1 VSGVRQHFIPR
12 FLQKGFRTP
21 GNGKIVRCW
30 VYEQNKPPRSAN
42 IQDVGLERHF
52 YAIDGEP
59 DLDDK
64 ITDEERDVYVPLIDS
79 LRAGNLSEAVVET
92 IPALLAHLEI
102 RSRHVRQ
109 NMQSMVDE
117 CATGILGYLS
127 DPATLRALTRDH
139 FRPGSPVFD
148 SALAEQDV
156 SPQQLQV
163 LLTMDESLLDQI
175 IEPLVSIFAAQMP
188 ALLMRIKSSVP
199 DMIKA
204 SHVRMLN
211 ESVSPAAR
219 ALRFSALH
227 YSVQRFE
234 SGDMPLGDSVVL
246 FHVRGERS
254 FKPFMDKDDE
264 LVHVI
269 LPLSSDLYL
278 LGETDISQ
286 TPLSQ
291 NLPLEIARCS
301 MKYFICSHQSDRAVD
316 FQAQIGRNAS
326 WLSAREMSVLLGEV
340 LSGLMGK
347 KLT

>member
-1 VSGVRQHFIPR
+1 MSGVRQHFIPR

-21 GNGKIVRCW
+21 SNGKIVRCW

-52 YAIDGEP
+52 YAIDSEP
-59 DLDDK
+59 DLDEK
-64 ITDEERDVYVPLIDS
+64 ITDEERNIYAPLIES
-79 LRAGNLSEAVVET
+79 LRAGNLSKAAFEN
-92 IPALLAHLEI
+92 IPGLLAHLEI

-109 NMQSMVDE
+109 NMQSMVEE

-127 DPATLRALTRDH
+127 DPANLCALAKHH

-148 SALAEQDV
+148 RALAEQGV
-156 SPQQLQV
+156 SPQQVQA
-163 LLTMDESLLDQI
+163 LLATDESHLEQI
-175 IEPLVSIFAAQMP
+175 IEPLVAIFATQMP
-188 ALLMRIKSSVP
+188 AQLMRIKSSIP

-219 ALRFSALH
+219 ARRFSALH

-234 SGDMPLGDSVVL
+234 SGDLPLGDSVVL

-269 LPLSSDLYL
+269 LPLSSELYL

-286 TPLSQ
+286 PSLSQ

-301 MKYFICSHQSDRAVD
+301 MRYFICSHQSDRAVD

-340 LSGLMGK
+340 LSGLMAQK
-347 KLT
+347 RT